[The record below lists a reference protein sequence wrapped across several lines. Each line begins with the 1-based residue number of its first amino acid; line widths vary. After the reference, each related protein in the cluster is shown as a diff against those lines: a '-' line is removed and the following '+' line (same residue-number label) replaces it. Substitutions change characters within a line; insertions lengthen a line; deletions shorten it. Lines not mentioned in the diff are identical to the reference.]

1 MALVDAH
8 QARVKME
15 ERLTTLTLA
24 FPANRSA
31 AWEWAQFPNMAAIYW
46 NLARTSIVPEQDVFV
61 QAVAALLDQ
70 GDNPDV
76 LARAARTYPALV
88 RQHHFALVL
97 KEHFPLVVRS
107 EELDLHGVD
116 ILVVEDGRAYG
127 VALSVET
134 ASAHEWQR
142 VKNRRHPLPPG
153 LPILWLYA
161 RPDGYRVGPFWL
173 HPPEQVAEVRAFIEQ
188 SRRHPS
194 QFPR

>member
-1 MALVDAH
+1 MALLDAQ
-8 QARVKME
+8 QARLQLE
-15 ERLTTLTLA
+15 ERLATLTLS
-24 FPANRSA
+24 FPSNRSA
-31 AWEWAQFPNMAAIYW
+31 TWEYAQFPNMAAIYW

-134 ASAHEWQR
+134 ASAHDWQR
-142 VKNRRHPLPPG
+142 IKNRRHPPPPG

-173 HPPEQVAEVRAFIEQ
+173 HPPKQAEEVRAFITLQ
-188 SRRHPS
+188 RPS
-194 QFPR
+194 